1 MLSGFCELLNFS
13 LGSGITLRVKIEP
26 DIGAVLADKAQLE
39 TVLLNL
45 ATNARDAMP
54 DGGNFTLVGASETVA
69 QDREDPILEAGS
81 YVRISVA
88 DTGTGMDRATL
99 LRATE
104 PFFTTKPKGKGTG
117 LGLSM
122 AQGFAQ
128 QSGGAL
134 SISSELGRGTTVN
147 IWLPRT
153 DKLSS
158 AQPETIMSSAATTR
172 DRDRRRHVLVV
183 DDDELVR
190 EVVMMSLAE
199 AGFATEGA
207 QDAPRALMLLD
218 QGQAVDALITDF
230 TMPGMNGLDL
240 IGEVRRRKPTL
251 PAILL
256 TGHVGDIV
264 GPLNHSGGSQ
274 VIILQKPVRSAE
286 LVERLKACIGEARVR
301 PS

>member
-1 MLSGFCELLNFS
+1 
-13 LGSGITLRVKIEP
+13 
-26 DIGAVLADKAQLE
+26 
-39 TVLLNL
+39 
-45 ATNARDAMP
+45 
-54 DGGNFTLVGASETVA
+54 
-69 QDREDPILEAGS
+69 
-81 YVRISVA
+81 
-88 DTGTGMDRATL
+88 
-99 LRATE
+99 
-104 PFFTTKPKGKGTG
+104 
-117 LGLSM
+117 
-122 AQGFAQ
+122 
-128 QSGGAL
+128 
-134 SISSELGRGTTVN
+134 
-147 IWLPRT
+147 
-153 DKLSS
+153 
-158 AQPETIMSSAATTR
+158 
-172 DRDRRRHVLVV
+172 VLVV